1 MVASQLAL
9 MHIILHIVCTIF
21 AFYLLDCLN
30 IEVLFK
36 KSQPEKIRLVLIL
49 LAILLGSSLSNFIMD
64 LFTEIQ
70 MVGLWFS

>member
-1 MVASQLAL
+1 

-36 KSQPEKIRLVLIL
+36 KSKPEKIRLVIIL
-49 LAILLGSSLSNFIMD
+49 LAILLGTSLSNFIMD

-70 MVGLWFS
+70 VVALLFG